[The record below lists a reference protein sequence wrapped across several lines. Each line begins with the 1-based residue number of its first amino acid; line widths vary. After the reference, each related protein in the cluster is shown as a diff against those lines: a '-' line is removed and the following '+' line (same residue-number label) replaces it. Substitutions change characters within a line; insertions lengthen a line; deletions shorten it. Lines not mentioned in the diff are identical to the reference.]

1 VAIEYIKAAQNSI
14 DTAST
19 VAVDVYTVPD
29 NKKAII
35 MAALV
40 GNSDSSSQN
49 INSVAIDGTLFANRF
64 FLTDYSI
71 PPEGKALPILEGML
85 LDAGEILQISATGG
99 YLSVRFTI
107 KLINA

>member
-1 VAIEYIKAAQNSI
+1 MAIEYIKASSDSI
-14 DTAST
+14 DTLT
-19 VAVDVYTVPD
+19 TEAVDVYTVPA
-29 NKKAII
+29 NKKAVIL
-35 MAALV
+35 AALA
-40 GNSDSSSQN
+40 GNSEATAQT
-49 INSVAIDGTLFANRF
+49 INSVAIDGLLFANNF

-99 YLSVRFTI
+99 FLSVRFTI